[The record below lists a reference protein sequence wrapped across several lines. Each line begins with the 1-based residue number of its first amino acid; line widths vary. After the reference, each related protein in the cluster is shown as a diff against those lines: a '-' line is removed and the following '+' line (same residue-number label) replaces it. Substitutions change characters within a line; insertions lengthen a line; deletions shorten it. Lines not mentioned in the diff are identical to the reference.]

1 MQAAMSDSETEIISF
16 STGTRRGFSLVE
28 IATALAVIAF
38 LVGVITPV
46 VTRRIRY
53 AQATALAE
61 TFDALRVGIRTFKEH
76 TTEYPGRLTQLQGR
90 PDNVLISTTRACG
103 GAMSTA
109 VKAAWQGPY
118 IARDR
123 ANPNLGVGTGEWRI
137 NDALVRVG
145 LFAATD
151 TARLFMQIPNMPVA
165 DANRINEV
173 IDGPAS
179 EVAPQSAGMDTAG
192 AVTWGTISAASTT
205 TLSYGVMI
213 RGC

>member
-1 MQAAMSDSETEIISF
+1 MHGAMSGPEGGRNSSAT
-16 STGTRRGFSLVE
+16 TRRRGFSMVE
-28 IATALAVIAF
+28 VVTALAIIAV

-76 TTEYPGRLTQLQGR
+76 TTEYPGLLSQLQGR
-90 PDNVLISTTRACG
+90 PDNVVVSATRACG
-103 GAMSTA
+103 GTMSAA
-109 VKAAWQGPY
+109 VRAAWQGPY
-118 IARDR
+118 VARNP

-145 LFAATD
+145 PGAATD
-151 TARLFMQIPNMPVA
+151 TARLFMNIPNVPVA
-165 DANRINEV
+165 DLNRINEV
-173 IDGPAS
+173 IDGPAGA
-179 EVAPQSAGMDTAG
+179 VAPQSAGMDTAG
-192 AVTWGTISAASTT
+192 VVTWGAIVSGSA
-205 TLSYGVMI
+205 TLSYGIMI